1 MIKENVKI
9 KDDISFIDEIN
20 AIEYITASNFK
31 IDEANE
37 VTYTPEYQMSAEIE
51 AIVLYFVEGVTF
63 ENNDIIYQSIMKDK
77 TLSKILQK
85 FYEKDNGSVSQT
97 NIPYVSI
104 MNFVRNNVQKK
115 VDFICQKLIHSN
127 SIESS
132 IVELLNTVRSVISNF
147 DLGAFKEIDYK
158 VVMDALKKISD
169 SDIDI
174 NPDGLSK
181 IFKDAIKF
189 DNKTAEIIDDKDKK
203 ITELKDYIH
212 NLEHSTQDSS
222 GEING

>member
-31 IDEANE
+31 IDEVNE
-37 VTYTPEYQMSAEIE
+37 VTYTPEYQTSAEIE

-77 TLSKILQK
+77 TLSKIVKK
-85 FYEKDNGSVSQT
+85 FYEKDNGPVSQT
-97 NIPYVSI
+97 NIHYVSI

>member
-77 TLSKILQK
+77 TLSKIVQK